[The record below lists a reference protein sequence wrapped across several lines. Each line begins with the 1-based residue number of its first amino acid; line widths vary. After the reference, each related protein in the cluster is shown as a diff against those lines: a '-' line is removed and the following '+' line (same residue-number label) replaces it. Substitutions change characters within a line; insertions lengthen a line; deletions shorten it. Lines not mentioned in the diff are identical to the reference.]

1 MVNLDVK
8 DIDRFFGTRLS
19 NVSET
24 VNSTQEAIN
33 QIAPVASFISKNWPL
48 VLITLFVVIL
58 VACIT
63 ANKITG

>member
-1 MVNLDVK
+1 MDNLDVK

-24 VNSTQEAIN
+24 VNSTQDAIN

-58 VACIT
+58 VASIT